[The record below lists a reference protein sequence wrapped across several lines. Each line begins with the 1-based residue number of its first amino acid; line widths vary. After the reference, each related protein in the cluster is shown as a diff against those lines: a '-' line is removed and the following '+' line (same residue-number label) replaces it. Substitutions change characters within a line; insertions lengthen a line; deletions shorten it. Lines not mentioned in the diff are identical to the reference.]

1 MTSFI
6 DVGSVASLP
15 SMASDGV
22 QSKVQ
27 GLTSAVNAITA
38 MGTTWLILSLG
49 EPHQGTLENLLE
61 IAALL
66 SVPKPLVAS
75 EELKWSVDHT
85 GGGEIKM
92 EDQAVLELSVRW

>member
-1 MTSFI
+1 
-6 DVGSVASLP
+6 
-15 SMASDGV
+15 MASDGV

-38 MGTTWLILSLG
+38 MGTTWLIPSLE

-85 GGGEIKM
+85 GGGETKM
-92 EDQAVLELSVRW
+92 EDQAVLELSMRW

>member
-1 MTSFI
+1 
-6 DVGSVASLP
+6 
-15 SMASDGV
+15 MASDGV

-27 GLTSAVNAITA
+27 GSTSAVNAITA

-75 EELKWSVDHT
+75 EELKLSVDHT

-92 EDQAVLELSVRW
+92 GDQAVLELSMRW

>member
-1 MTSFI
+1 
-6 DVGSVASLP
+6 
-15 SMASDGV
+15 MASDGV

-85 GGGEIKM
+85 GDGEIKM
-92 EDQAVLELSVRW
+92 EGQAVLELSVRW

>member
-1 MTSFI
+1 
-6 DVGSVASLP
+6 
-15 SMASDGV
+15 MASDGV

-38 MGTTWLILSLG
+38 MGTTWLILSLE

-61 IAALL
+61 SAALL
-66 SVPKPLVAS
+66 SVPKPWVAS

-85 GGGEIKM
+85 GGGAIKM
-92 EDQAVLELSVRW
+92 EDRAVLELSVRW

>member
-1 MTSFI
+1 MTSFL

-38 MGTTWLILSLG
+38 MGTTWLIPSL
-49 EPHQGTLENLLE
+49 EEAHQEDTSHLENL
-61 IAALL
+61 
-66 SVPKPLVAS
+66 P
-75 EELKWSVDHT
+75 EELE
-85 GGGEIKM
+85 GM
-92 EDQAVLELSVRW
+92 L

>member
-1 MTSFI
+1 
-6 DVGSVASLP
+6 
-15 SMASDGV
+15 MASDGV

-38 MGTTWLILSLG
+38 MGTTWLIPSL
-49 EPHQGTLENLLE
+49 EEAHQGTLENLLE

-85 GGGEIKM
+85 GGGETKM
-92 EDQAVLELSVRW
+92 EDRAVLELSVRW